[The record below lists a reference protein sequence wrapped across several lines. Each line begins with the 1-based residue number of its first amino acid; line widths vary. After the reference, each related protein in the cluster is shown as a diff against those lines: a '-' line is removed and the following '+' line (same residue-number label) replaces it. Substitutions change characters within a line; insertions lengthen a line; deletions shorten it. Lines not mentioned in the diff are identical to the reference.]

1 MYNPI
6 SSIKSQKP
14 IVKFAL
20 LVILIVVFILVLSLI
35 IFEYANKYN
44 PKKNSGAVQQR
55 PKTTQEIIDS
65 LTAPVS
71 GEKQP
76 SQVSAEVLNSLTAPA
91 KTDSNSTVGSKN
103 NKAAQPTPTPVS
115 KEIIDS
121 LTAPAAK

>member
-20 LVILIVVFILVLSLI
+20 LVILIVVFILALSLI
-35 IFEYANKYN
+35 IFKYANKYN
-44 PKKNSGAVQQR
+44 PKKNYEAVQQR
-55 PKTTQEIIDS
+55 PKTEQEIIDS

-76 SQVSAEVLNSLTAPA
+76 PVSAEVLNSLTAPA
-91 KTDSNSTVGSKN
+91 KTNNNSTPVP
-103 NKAAQPTPTPVS
+103 APVS

-121 LTAPAAK
+121 LTAPAVK